1 MPSFKQYVSVAVLL
15 TIALPICLGYV
26 LAFDD
31 VERSG
36 WRASEQTNLSDLILN
51 NQTYYYGDYTAPSNN
66 SEIIV
71 HNNLYDETLIRAPD
85 YNVISGNYSSLPV
98 FEDVTVPIVY
108 DPIIS
113 NISIPGDG
121 GTTQIS
127 GDQYSGDIG
136 LINFTVPAISDNVTL
151 WSLDRSYSAG
161 FFPLTVEHVYRF
173 ARLSD
178 SSIRELVEPFMIQ
191 PANVKYLGNISGGWI
206 SEYWGDSSLS
216 LTVRACRYVPIEVTA
231 DYYGEFSQFTGV
243 KIVCDQGT
251 IYAHGDSGRL
261 QKYGTSLNL
270 TLDGTTSTYTG
281 VSSVSVASVN
291 NIFLTA
297 TGAATGQ
304 FADPAYGWRLPENS
318 SQGGWHEWFNGQINR
333 AVTMYVHIPTG
344 SDITLEAMFNGVASS
359 AVYIVN
365 NTDDNI
371 QIGIDGSNYQLGD
384 YDYLQVVIYS
394 DHVYIAGITAWPDM
408 YQSVKVINSINVNFN
423 DIVGEG
429 YFTSISMGGSADLSY
444 RVDHAEIVQG
454 TFATTR
460 DYILD
465 LYALWPGRSFAL
477 KIVNVGVYGN
487 FIGFADVPL
496 YVSDG
501 KISFIDAEGVTVST
515 KLLDALFTATYEGG
529 LWTYSINGHAL
540 RDPTATIYYPYFDGV
555 WSLGLVGYQVEH
567 VTETVQEWI
576 PGEFALK
583 GSDFA
588 VVGLFGAAAVFVC
601 MGLTGRASSSK
612 MLALAIA
619 CGSAAL
625 IFLLMA

>member
-51 NQTYYYGDYTAPSNN
+51 NETYYYGDYTAPSNN

-71 HNNLYDETLIRAPD
+71 HNTLYDETLIRAPD

-98 FEDVTVPIVY
+98 FEDVTVPIYY
-108 DPIIS
+108 DLLTS
-113 NISIPGDG
+113 DISIPGNG
-121 GTTQIS
+121 EAAQIS
-127 GDQYSGDIG
+127 GDQYAGDIG
-136 LINFTVPAISDNVTL
+136 LIIFTVPAISDNVTL
-151 WSLDRSYSAG
+151 WSSDRSDSAG
-161 FFPLTVEHVYRF
+161 FFPLAVEHMYRF

-178 SSIRELVEPFMIQ
+178 SSIRELVEPFMMQ

-216 LTVRACRYVPIEVTA
+216 LTVRAYRYVPIEVTA

-270 TLDGTTSTYTG
+270 TLDGDTSVYTG
-281 VSSVSVASVN
+281 VSSVSVSSVN

-304 FADPAYGWRLPENS
+304 YADPAYGWALPPDS
-318 SQGGWHEWFNGQINR
+318 GQGAWYEWFNGQINR
-333 AVTMYVHIPTG
+333 AVTMYVYLPQGEWLNFEALWNLSASTTLHI
-344 SDITLEAMFNGVASS
+344 E
-359 AVYIVN
+359 
-365 NTDDNI
+365 NTDS
-371 QIGIDGSNYQLGD
+371 GIVATAGSNTYNLGD
-384 YDYLQVVIYS
+384 YDYFQLVMYS
-394 DHVYIAGITAWPDM
+394 DRAFIGGIMAWPDM
-408 YQSVKVINSINVNFN
+408 YSVPQIINSVTVNF
-423 DIVGEG
+423 DTAVGEG
-429 YFTSISMGGSADLSY
+429 YFNAIGIDGPDSAAF
-444 RVDHAEIVQG
+444 RVDHAEAVQG
-454 TFATTR
+454 TFLTTKNFG
-460 DYILD
+460 LD
-465 LYALWPGRSFAL
+465 LFALWPGHSFAVKVL
-477 KIVNVGVYGN
+477 NVGVYGDY
-487 FIGFADVPL
+487 IGFGGVPL
-496 YVSDG
+496 FVTDG
-501 KISFIDAEGVTVST
+501 KITFVDTDGVTVTT
-515 KLLDALFTATYEGG
+515 KLSDALFTATWKDG
-529 LWTYSINGHAL
+529 LWTYSINNHEL
-540 RDPTATIYYPYFDGV
+540 IDPTSDLHNMNFAGT
-555 WSLGLVGYQVEH
+555 WSLGLMGYKVEH

-588 VVGLFGAAAVFVC
+588 VIGLFGAAAVFVG

-612 MLALAIA
+612 MIALAIA